1 MLGTVIKKSKSF
13 FPSGYKLVTSGTFAG
28 FDSNKRIPITIQTTY
43 GASGKGGSIPSASVV
58 ATCTDGKSVTLAS
71 GYENDNTGG
80 YGNLNVMFS
89 ATATIDLM
97 KPFNYDWEQL
107 KKIKSIN
114 HSTTVVAWLEKIG
127 GGVLKLSFI
136 KLLRLFSRERGWS
149 RC

>member
-1 MLGTVIKKSKSF
+1 MLGKVLAKSDGF
-13 FPSGYKLVTSGTFAG
+13 FPAGYKLITSGTFAG
-28 FDSNKRIPITIQTTY
+28 FDSAKRIPVTIQTSY

-58 ATCTDGKSVTLAS
+58 ATCSDGKNITLAS

-127 GGVLKLSFI
+127 GGGTKSPY
-136 KLLRLFSRERGWS
+136 KKWLRLFKKGGVKNVW
-149 RC
+149 